1 MTQVPNVTLNNGVE
15 IPQFGYGVFQ
25 VPPERTAA
33 AVLEAFAA
41 GYRHVDTA
49 QMYRNEEGVGRA
61 LADSSLA
68 REEVFVT
75 TKLNNGSH
83 GHQRAIDA
91 LEQSLRTMRLDY
103 VDLYL
108 IHWPLPR
115 QDRYVETWKAFEKL
129 LAAGKARA
137 IGVSNFQ
144 PAHLDRLAMAT
155 EVVPAVNQIELH
167 PRLTQ
172 RELRRYHAEH
182 NIATEAWSPIAK
194 GRVLGH
200 PTLTGLAEKYGKSA
214 AQVIL
219 RWHIQIG
226 NIVFPKTN
234 SPERMRENIDVFDFE
249 LASDDVAAIEELDDR
264 HRTGPDP
271 DTFDP
276 TG

>member
-1 MTQVPNVTLNNGVE
+1 
-15 IPQFGYGVFQ
+15 
-25 VPPERTAA
+25 
-33 AVLEAFAA
+33 
-41 GYRHVDTA
+41 
-49 QMYRNEEGVGRA
+49 
-61 LADSSLA
+61 
-68 REEVFVT
+68 
-75 TKLNNGSH
+75 
-83 GHQRAIDA
+83 
-91 LEQSLRTMRLDY
+91 
-103 VDLYL
+103 
-108 IHWPLPR
+108 
-115 QDRYVETWKAFEKL
+115 VETWKAFEQL

-167 PRLTQ
+167 PRLIQ

-182 NIATEAWSPIAK
+182 GIATEAWSPIAK
-194 GRVLGH
+194 GRLLEH
-200 PTLTGLAEKYGKSA
+200 PTLTGLADKYGKSA

-219 RWHIQIG
+219 RWHIQLG

-249 LASDDVAAIEELDDR
+249 LAPDDVAVIEELDDR

>member
-1 MTQVPNVTLNNGVE
+1 MIQVPNVTLNNGVE
-15 IPQFGYGVFQ
+15 IPQFGYGVFR

-33 AVLEAFAA
+33 TVMEAFAA

-61 LADSSLA
+61 VADSGLA

-83 GHQRAIDA
+83 GYQRAMDA

-103 VDLYL
+103 VDLFL

-115 QDRYVETWKAFEKL
+115 QDRYVETWKAFEQL

-182 NIATEAWSPIAK
+182 GIATEAWSPIAK
-194 GRVLGH
+194 GRVLEH
-200 PTLTGLAEKYGKSA
+200 PTLIGLADKYGKSA

-219 RWHIQIG
+219 RWHMQIG

-249 LASDDVAAIEELDDR
+249 LAPDDVAAIEELDDR

>member
-1 MTQVPNVTLNNGVE
+1 MIQVPNVTLNNGVE
-15 IPQFGYGVFQ
+15 IPRFGYGVFR
-25 VPPERTAA
+25 VPPEQTAA
-33 AVLEAFAA
+33 KVLEAFAA

-61 LADSSLA
+61 VAASGLA

-83 GHQRAIDA
+83 GYQRAMDA

-115 QDRYVETWKAFEKL
+115 QDRYVETWKAFEQL

-182 NIATEAWSPIAK
+182 GIATEAWSPIAK
-194 GRVLGH
+194 GRVLEH
-200 PTLTGLAEKYGKSA
+200 PTLTGLADKYGKSA

-226 NIVFPKTN
+226 NIVFPKTS

-249 LASDDVAAIEELDDR
+249 LAPDDVAAIEELDER